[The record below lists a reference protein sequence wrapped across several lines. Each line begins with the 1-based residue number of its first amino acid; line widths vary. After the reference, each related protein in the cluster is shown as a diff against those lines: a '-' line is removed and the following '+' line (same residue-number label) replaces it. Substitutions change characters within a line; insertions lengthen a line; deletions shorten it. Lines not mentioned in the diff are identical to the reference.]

1 MEILSYAPSMSKD
14 RMYCPSTDEVI
25 FAPHYDE
32 IEMFAD
38 AMIAFWHDE
47 FTHEPTINATGLEQA
62 WEAVYLKWKAETDP
76 ALNIW
81 ELLNKFLSEY
91 QNPDWIVY
99 ECTFYGMT
107 CGPVS
112 TTMWFVVRKDTVIE
126 EDPDLEDEEEEGAGD
141 QIMETDI

>member
-1 MEILSYAPSMSKD
+1 MEIIEYSPSMSTD
-14 RMYCPSTDEVI
+14 RMYCASTDEVI

-47 FTHEPTINATGLEQA
+47 FMEEPTLNAPVLEQA
-62 WEAVYLKWKAETDP
+62 WEAVYLKWKAEKDMD
-76 ALNIW
+76 IW
-81 ELLNKFLSEY
+81 DLLDKFLSEC

-99 ECTFYGMT
+99 KCTFYGMC

-112 TTMWFVVRKDTVIE
+112 NTIWFVVKEDTVIE
-126 EDPDLEDEEEEGAGD
+126 KDPDLEEEEDDVTTNE
-141 QIMETDI
+141 